1 MVEPG
6 LQKNQAKKKMRNNLK
21 ITTVLSSCKMRKSV
35 VGKFKI
41 ILLCN

>member
-1 MVEPG
+1 MVEQG
-6 LQKNQAKKKMRNNLK
+6 LHKNQGKEKMGNNLK
-21 ITTVLSSCKMRKSV
+21 IPALLSSCKMRKSV